1 MRQEGRGEGDLKS
14 CCFKSNFD
22 LLSEEMHCCPET
34 NTPTDD
40 GHDTKERVV
49 KEHAGEVVEEHGELQ
64 QGEVTMGRK
73 GKTR

>member
-1 MRQEGRGEGDLKS
+1 
-14 CCFKSNFD
+14 
-22 LLSEEMHCCPET
+22 LSEEVHCCPET